1 MSRAKQASLLTCY
14 GIHVEYKQPGATHFF
29 QALLKQ
35 QTRLANRKLPN
46 TAGLRYKDE
55 IKRLVGRLWVVAPL
69 LHSLP
74 NWKGGFSLEIG
85 KPGGLSTCIRNFFAK
100 NINKTSTTGFLKYG
114 NRESSWSEFFPGF

>member
-1 MSRAKQASLLTCY
+1 MSRAKQASLLTWY
-14 GIHVEYKQPGATHFF
+14 GIPVEYKQPGATHFF

-55 IKRLVGRLWVVAPL
+55 IKRLVGRLWVVAL
-69 LHSLP
+69 ILHSLP
-74 NWKGGFSLEIG
+74 NWKGGFSLEIR

-100 NINKTSTTGFLKYG
+100 NINKTEVVLFTTGPTTGSFRQLC
-114 NRESSWSEFFPGF
+114 

>member
-1 MSRAKQASLLTCY
+1 MGCLQNISNQGLP
-14 GIHVEYKQPGATHFF
+14 IFF

-55 IKRLVGRLWVVAPL
+55 IKRLVGRLWVVALL

-85 KPGGLSTCIRNFFAK
+85 KPGGLSTCIRNFLAK